1 MNSKTILAGLLF
13 LLLTGC
19 KSKSAFNYSE
29 EMIKKERSLIP
40 HIEVTESKVE
50 KFAAKEQFD
59 SVAAV
64 SANMEN
70 MIQVTID
77 EIKSTPPPKVKE
89 ADNFK
94 RAMLKYFQYIK
105 SLYTNYKNWGN
116 AETVEERDVIVLA
129 IQKLVR
135 DKEKVITE
143 MQAAQ
148 RKYADVNG
156 FKLEK

>member
-1 MNSKTILAGLLF
+1 MNSKIILAGLLI

-19 KSKSAFNYSE
+19 KSKSAFNYSQD
-29 EMIKKERSLIP
+29 MIKKERSLIP
-40 HIEVTESKVE
+40 HIEATEDKVG

-64 SANMEN
+64 ATTMEN
-70 MIQVTID
+70 MVQEKID
-77 EIKSTPPPKVKE
+77 EIKSTQAPKVKE

-94 RAMLKYFQYIK
+94 SAMLKYFQFIK

-116 AETVEERDVIVLA
+116 AETSEKRDEIILDM
-129 IQKLVR
+129 QKLVG
-135 DKEKVITE
+135 DKENVMKE

-148 RKYADVNG
+148 RKYADANG
-156 FKLEK
+156 FRLEK

>member
-1 MNSKTILAGLLF
+1 MNSKIIVAGLLL

-29 EMIKKERSLIP
+29 DMIKKERSLVP
-40 HIEVTESKVE
+40 HIEATEDKVG

-64 SANMEN
+64 AANMEN
-70 MIQVTID
+70 MIQEKINEV
-77 EIKSTPPPKVKE
+77 KSTTPPKVKQ

-94 RAMLKYFQYIK
+94 IAMLKYFEYIK
-105 SLYTNYKNWGN
+105 SLYTSYKNWGN
-116 AETVEERDVIVLA
+116 AETAEERDEIVLA
-129 IQKLVR
+129 MQELVK
-135 DKEKVITE
+135 DKEKVIKE

-148 RKYADVNG
+148 RKYADANG
-156 FKLEK
+156 FRLEK

>member
-1 MNSKTILAGLLF
+1 MNSKIILGGLLI
-13 LLLTGC
+13 LMVTGC

-29 EMIKKERSLIP
+29 DMIKKERALIP
-40 HIEVTESKVE
+40 YIEATEDKVG

-64 SANMEN
+64 ATTMEN
-70 MIQVTID
+70 MVQEKID
-77 EIKSTPPPKVKE
+77 EIKSTPIPEVKE

-105 SLYTNYKNWGN
+105 SLYTSYKNWGN
-116 AETVEERDVIVLA
+116 AETSEERDKIFLA
-129 IQKLVR
+129 MQELVG
-135 DKEKVITE
+135 DKEKVMKE

-156 FKLEK
+156 FRLEK